1 MEEQAVNTISETEII
16 NLIFSVIN
24 NLFSTLFSSIDNT
37 LYPLLD
43 ETVFINSENIFTD
56 KFNLL
61 FSSDK
66 FNLLIL
72 ANILVTGIVLYR
84 IGKIIV
90 SIYTGIETQ
99 FPYLYAIKTAIYV
112 IILNFSPYI
121 CQQIINLNS
130 LFTEYLSELGKYLF
144 DRDMNFIS
152 LYNTINNIVSE
163 SNTFELFSI
172 DGIIHSITTF
182 GFISLLITYI
192 IRFILIKILIL
203 VSPFAFLCLIE
214 DNLKPY
220 FFNWLKYYIIL
231 LLAQNIVV
239 FVLYIPNI
247 LDNSND
253 IYYKILIVGVIYT
266 LYQIN
271 AYIKEMLGGFSISNN
286 LNIGLSNMKSMFMN
300 K

>member
-1 MEEQAVNTISETEII
+1 MEEQVVNTISETEII

-24 NLFSTLFSSIDNT
+24 NLFSALFSSIDNS
-37 LYPLLD
+37 LYSLLD

-61 FSSDK
+61 FTSDK
-66 FNLLIL
+66 FNLIIL
-72 ANILVTGIVLYR
+72 ANILVTGVVLYR
-84 IGKIIV
+84 IGKIII
-90 SIYTGIETQ
+90 SIYTGVETQ

-112 IILNFSPYI
+112 ILMNFSPYI
-121 CQQIINLNS
+121 CEQIINLNNI
-130 LFTEYLSELGKYLF
+130 FTEYLSELGKYLF
-144 DRDMNFIS
+144 DIDMNFIS
-152 LYNTINNIVSE
+152 LYNSINNIVSE
-163 SNTFELFSI
+163 ANTFELFSI
-172 DGIIHSITTF
+172 DGIIQSITTF

-192 IRFILIKILIL
+192 IRFILLKILIL

-220 FFNWLKYYIIL
+220 FFNWLKYYIVL
-231 LLAQNIVV
+231 LLTQNIVV

-253 IYYKILIVGVIYT
+253 TYFKILIIGVIYT
-266 LYQIN
+266 LFQIN
-271 AYIKEMLGGFSISNN
+271 NYIKEMLGGFSISNN
-286 LNIGLSNMKSMFMN
+286 LNLGLSNMKSLFMN